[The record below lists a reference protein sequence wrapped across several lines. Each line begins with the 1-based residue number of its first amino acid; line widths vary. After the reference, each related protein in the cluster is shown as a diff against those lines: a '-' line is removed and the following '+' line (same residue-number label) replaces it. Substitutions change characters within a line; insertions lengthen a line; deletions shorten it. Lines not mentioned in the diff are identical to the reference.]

1 MRVNSKHAGPGV
13 YLRTSRSIMRSKRKY
28 LRISTSIDKSLIC
41 REQAGYYDLA
51 VALVLWLGTAI
62 ASNKLQCQRYKTGDE
77 PLDASL
83 SARTTGWYAEGNLAM
98 ARA

>member
-1 MRVNSKHAGPGV
+1 MLAQV
-13 YLRTSRSIMRSKRKY
+13 YI
-28 LRISTSIDKSLIC
+28 SIDKSLIC

-51 VALVLWLGTAI
+51 VALVLWLGT
-62 ASNKLQCQRYKTGDE
+62 
-77 PLDASL
+77 LDASL